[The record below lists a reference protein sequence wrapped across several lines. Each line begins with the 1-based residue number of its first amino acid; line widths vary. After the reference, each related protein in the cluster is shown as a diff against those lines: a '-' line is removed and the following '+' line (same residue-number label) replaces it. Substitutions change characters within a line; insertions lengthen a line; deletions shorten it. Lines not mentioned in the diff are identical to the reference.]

1 MNIIVLGGGTVGTAI
16 TDLLSQLDHSVT
28 IIDVDSQTAS
38 DLNEKYDV
46 RVLKGSASQSS
57 LLFQSGVGTADVCL
71 AVTGNDEVNIVAASM
86 AKAMGCRR
94 TFARVFS
101 PVFRDLSTFDY
112 QRHFGIDR
120 MMSLEN
126 LTALELARGI
136 RNPSSVVVEQF
147 ARGGL
152 EVREIV
158 IGQEGKATRCT
169 IKELGLPA
177 RVRIATIQR
186 ENRMWIAN
194 ADDQLQIGDRITIF
208 SSEANAKSAQSVF
221 KTQSVGNR
229 RVVIAGGGETGLQL
243 AKLLE
248 MEGYTLTVLE
258 IDSDRCTELAKQLE
272 NANVIL
278 CNATHREVLE
288 EERVGNADVFVSCTG
303 EDENNILM
311 AVGAKDL
318 GAKQVLSVIDRTDY
332 SDITT
337 RLGIDRAVTQRDV
350 MARQVLSYLTEG
362 AVLSRGKLPGGLIN
376 IIEIE
381 VMPDS
386 KITTDVLAAVGLP
399 DRCLVAAIM
408 HHDVVRVPSA
418 DDRPQPGETAIILVE
433 EDVVDAA
440 VSFFETM
447 PE

>member
-1 MNIIVLGGGTVGTAI
+1 MNIVVLGGGTVGSSI
-16 TDLLSQLDHSVT
+16 TDLLSQLEHSVT
-28 IIDVDSQTAS
+28 IIDVNPKKTAE
-38 DLNEKYDV
+38 LNEKFDV
-46 RVLKGSASQSS
+46 RVLTGSAAQSS
-57 LLFQSGVGTADVCL
+57 LLFQAGAGTADVCL
-71 AVTGNDEVNIVAASM
+71 AVTGNDEVNIVGASM

-94 TFARVFS
+94 SFARVFS
-101 PVFRDLSTFDY
+101 PVFSDLSTFDY

-120 MMSLEN
+120 LLSLEN

-136 RNPSSVVVEQF
+136 RNPSSVVVEQY

-158 IGQEGKATRCT
+158 IGQQGKATRGT
-169 IKELGLPA
+169 IRELGLPA
-177 RVRIATIQR
+177 RIRIATIQR
-186 ENRMWIAN
+186 ENRMWIAT
-194 ADDQLQIGDRITIF
+194 ADDKLEVGDRITLF
-208 SSEANAKSAQSVF
+208 SSEANANAARSIF
-221 KTQSVGNR
+221 KTDTVANR

-248 MEGYTLTVLE
+248 MEGYTLMVLE
-258 IDSDRCTELAKQLE
+258 IDEARCTELAKQLE
-272 NANVIL
+272 NATVIN

-318 GAKQVLSVIDRTDY
+318 GAKQVLSVIDRSDY

-337 RLGIDRAVTQRDV
+337 RLGIDQVVTQRDV
-350 MARQVLSYLTEG
+350 MARQVLAFLTEG

-381 VMPDS
+381 VMPGSPISED
-386 KITTDVLAAVGLP
+386 DLAKVGLP

-408 HHDVVRVPSA
+408 QHDAVRVPSA
-418 DDRPQPGETAIILVE
+418 SDRLQVGETAIILVE

-440 VSFFETM
+440 IKFFETVSA
-447 PE
+447 